1 MPALQATLSIA
12 WGDKDYYFPPSLDGI
27 PVHCMVSP
35 PLPPPQHFIWLPWP
49 SACIFLWAFNWLI
62 SFICS
67 NKFCLVSY
75 VQINFFLFSLF
86 FFFFFLSVRYHLY
99 SWVEIGTVKVKCFVQ
114 EYNAMTQ
121 PSQSESGALRPP
133 HLPHR
138 PRKQHTHW
146 IQAVGLRYLFLCG
159 IQGFWLLALQKMIE
173 SSTSIVLTL

>member
-1 MPALQATLSIA
+1 MGYQSIA
-12 WGDKDYYFPPSLDGI
+12 WFPPPFPLHSISSGFLTI
-27 PVHCMVSP
+27 CMYIFVGLQLAHYFHMFKQI
-35 PLPPPQHFIWLPWP
+35 LP
-49 SACIFLWAFNWLI
+49 

-67 NKFCLVSY
+67 NKFFSVL
-75 VQINFFLFSLF
+75 SLF
-86 FFFFFLSVRYHLY
+86 FFLSIRYHLY

-146 IQAVGLRYLFLCG
+146 IQAVGLGYLFLCG

>member
-1 MPALQATLSIA
+1 MRWQGLLLPSLPEWDTSPFH
-12 WGDKDYYFPPSLDGI
+12 DFPP
-27 PVHCMVSP
+27 PPSP
-35 PLPPPQHFIWLPWP
+35 STAFHLASWP

-62 SFICS
+62 TFICS

-75 VQINFFLFSLF
+75 VQIIFFLFSLS
-86 FFFFFLSVRYHLY
+86 FFFLSIRYHLY

-146 IQAVGLRYLFLCG
+146 IQAVGLGYLFLCG